1 MSGGRPNP
9 CAVLLVLLA
18 VGCWL
23 GLQPA
28 RGEDAAADVAKYRER
43 RDARLRGPLSPLALV
58 HREYLKERDKV
69 TLGSAAEAGIQLEG
83 EGVAPVHAVLEGTS
97 KRPTLRTLNGA
108 KLWTLDTPPYSYT
121 QQILKSGNRFRIGRY
136 HLLYKDHVSW
146 GRIIEVYDT
155 ELPAYA
161 NFEGLEF
168 YPFDPAY
175 RVEAEVVPAEKPGQ
189 IDLIDSHG
197 NPRPYW
203 IYGELRFK
211 LHGTDCRLEL
221 YTGSANPEEVE
232 QGEFMLIFTDATSGK
247 QTYPAARYLDVPGK
261 AAGMITVDFNQAYSP
276 PCSFSA
282 VYTCP
287 FPRPQN
293 RLPVAVEAGEKW
305 YHAGKGEGK

>member
-1 MSGGRPNP
+1 MMRARS
-9 CAVLLVLLA
+9 CTALLVLCAAGFCLA
-18 VGCWL
+18 G
-23 GLQPA
+23 QPVRA
-28 RGEDAAADVAKYRER
+28 EDAAAEVAKYRER

-69 TLGSAAEAGIQLEG
+69 TLGSSAEADIRLEG
-83 EGVAPVHAVLEGTS
+83 EGVAPLHAVLEGTS
-97 KRPTLRTLNGA
+97 KRPTLRASNGA
-108 KLWTLDTPPYSYT
+108 KLWTLDTPARSYT

-155 ELPAYA
+155 ELPAYL
-161 NFEGLEF
+161 NFKGLDF
-168 YPFDPAY
+168 YPFDAAY
-175 RVEAEVVPAEKPGQ
+175 RVEAEVVPAEKPEQ

-197 NPRPYW
+197 SPRPVW

-221 YTGSANPEEVE
+221 YTGSTDPKEVE
-232 QGEFMLIFTDATSGK
+232 QGEFMLIFADATSGK

-261 AAGMITVDFNQAYSP
+261 AAGTITVDFNQAYSP
-276 PCSFSA
+276 PCSFSS